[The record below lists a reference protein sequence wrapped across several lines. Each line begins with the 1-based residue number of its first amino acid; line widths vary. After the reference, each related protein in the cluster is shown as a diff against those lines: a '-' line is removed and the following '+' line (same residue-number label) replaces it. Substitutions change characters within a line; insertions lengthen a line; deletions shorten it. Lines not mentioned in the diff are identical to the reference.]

1 MCVPRGKGYGKRHGS
16 RSVVAALGG
25 SHERVRPARSA
36 VQDRAQRLREDRDEP
51 GQQSP
56 RPASGLRRGRVGPA
70 TRRRWRADRMSVLTR
85 IGVRVPDVAWASSGF
100 LARHGDTTPFPQAPE
115 ICVEIVSPNSS
126 EEMRDKTGAY
136 LAAGAREVWV
146 ISEDGSI
153 RFFAAA
159 GERASSRYAIKL
171 DPPRRLP
178 GSDSLIRIRPDA
190 SAGQTTRS
198 QMRRASS
205 AALPR

>member
-1 MCVPRGKGYGKRHGS
+1 MGNVTDPEALSLRWAEVMNESALRDLPYKIELNAYGKIEMSPANNRHARLQGY
-16 RSVVAALGG
+16 VAGELARQLDGG
-25 SHERVRPARSA
+25 GVLTECP
-36 VQDRAQRLREDRDEP
+36 
-51 GQQSP
+51 
-56 RPASGLRRGRVGPA
+56 
-70 TRRRWRADRMSVLTR
+70 VLTR

-126 EEMRDKTGAY
+126 EEMRYKTGAY